1 MEDVKMV
8 TGISLTHIFIDCKD
22 PQKLQEFYH
31 KLTGLE
37 KRSMYDSPGLMIND
51 TLMLMFSAC
60 DFDYV
65 PPVWPEEENKQ
76 QKQIHLDFGVDD
88 LDVAV
93 EYALKLGAVKASNQ
107 YGGKHWVTLFDPE
120 GHPFCLGI
128 DD

>member
-1 MEDVKMV
+1 MEKR
-8 TGISLTHIFIDCKD
+8 ISLSHIFIDCKD
-22 PQKLQEFYH
+22 PLNLQEFYH

-37 KRSMYDSPGLMIND
+37 KRSMYNSPGLVINTD
-51 TLMLMFSAC
+51 LMLMFNKC
-60 DFDYV
+60 DFEYI
-65 PPVWPEEENKQ
+65 PPVWPEEDGKQ

-88 LDVAV
+88 LDTAV
-93 EYALKLGAVKASNQ
+93 KTAIELGAFKAPHQ